1 MSCDNSGNASAVS
14 GVCTGVNN
22 EITARLQALDELYT
36 TRVNEAVAE
45 DRDDLIRQLV
55 AEYPDAVA
63 AVLAEAA

>member
-1 MSCDNSGNASAVS
+1 M
-14 GVCTGVNN
+14 NN
-22 EITARLQALDELYT
+22 ETVARLQALEELYT

-63 AVLAEAA
+63 AVLAGAASEAA

>member
-1 MSCDNSGNASAVS
+1 VSCDNSGNAGTVTR
-14 GVCTGVNN
+14 VCTGVNT
-22 EITARLQALDELYT
+22 EISARLQALDELYT

-45 DRDDLIRQLV
+45 DRPDLIRVLV

>member
-1 MSCDNSGNASAVS
+1 MSCDNSGNADTVAH
-14 GVCTGVNN
+14 VCTGVNT
-22 EITARLQALDELYT
+22 EIASRLQALDELYT

-45 DRDDLIRQLV
+45 DRPDLIRVLV

>member
-1 MSCDNSGNASAVS
+1 MSCDNFGNAGALAH
-14 GVCTGVNN
+14 VCTGVNT
-22 EITARLQALDELYT
+22 EIASRLQALDELYT

-45 DRDDLIRQLV
+45 DRPDLIRVLV

>member
-1 MSCDNSGNASAVS
+1 VD
-14 GVCTGVNN
+14 N
-22 EITARLQALDELYT
+22 EITARLRALDELYT

>member
-1 MSCDNSGNASAVS
+1 VSCDNSGNASAPAH
-14 GVCTGVNN
+14 VCTGVNTD
-22 EITARLQALDELYT
+22 IASRLQALDELYT

-45 DRDDLIRQLV
+45 DRPDLIRVLV

>member
-1 MSCDNSGNASAVS
+1 MSCDNSGNAGVVP